1 VATALRTYLQRV
13 EGSLE
18 MEKTIEREKAD
29 MVMAILKTR
38 LQIKAKEEN
47 KLKLSNAIWS
57 IILVGFFKGSSN
69 ITEKEIRLYL
79 LKQEKS
85 EGRDRKQKT
94 IDKNKGKREA
104 VLELMIAC
112 YEDWKRTKEGR
123 DLLAAY
129 SSDNELA
136 FSHSDV
142 AAKHE
147 ALVDTIAR
155 TKNMTIGQRAAL
167 QAYDSKLM
175 QKLGTLMYVLLR
187 RSIILVCKA
196 LFAERQGLFLMKP
209 MWPTTIYKQKQ

>member
-38 LQIKAKEEN
+38 LQMKDKEEN
-47 KLKLSNAIWS
+47 KLELCNAIWS

-69 ITEKEIRLYL
+69 VSEKEIRLYL

-104 VLELMIAC
+104 VQELMIAC

-123 DLLAAY
+123 DLLATY

-136 FSHSDV
+136 FSRSDV

-147 ALVDTIAR
+147 ALVDTISR
-155 TKNMTIGQRAAL
+155 TKRMTVGERAVL

-175 QKLGTLMYVLLR
+175 QKLGTLMFCYGVH
-187 RSIILVCKA
+187 
-196 LFAERQGLFLMKP
+196 
-209 MWPTTIYKQKQ
+209 

>member
-38 LQIKAKEEN
+38 LQINAKEVN

-175 QKLGTLMYVLLR
+175 QKLGTLMFCYGV
-187 RSIILVCKA
+187 
-196 LFAERQGLFLMKP
+196 Q
-209 MWPTTIYKQKQ
+209 